1 MKTPRKKIIRES
13 KLKNKIINSTMIVK
27 KNFFL
32 CQTLAG
38 AKNVCGNPAY
48 SGTEAQF
55 QSCLI
60 HFPSCSELHRLVFE
74 V

>member
-13 KLKNKIINSTMIVK
+13 NLKNKIIKSIIIVK
-27 KNFFL
+27 ENFFL

-48 SGTEAQF
+48 SGTEAPF
-55 QSCLI
+55 QSSII
-60 HFPSCSELHRLVFE
+60 HFP
-74 V
+74 